1 MDAELANHQELC
13 RHFAALLGYP
23 QEDTRDLARTC
34 QTLLAENDPP
44 AAADLERF
52 CRFLAA
58 QPPSRVEEVY
68 TATFD
73 LQPVCYPYVG
83 YQLFGESKQ
92 RALFL
97 VKIQECYRNHGYAA
111 GGELPDHLS
120 EVLGFLATAQDATAR
135 DELVNDAL
143 LPALAR
149 MVQGIGD
156 GEHPYGDVLSA
167 LHGFLSGAS
176 ATAGAAAPAG
186 REREKESK
194 P

>member
-1 MDAELANHQELC
+1 MNAELANHQELC

-23 QEDTRDLARTC
+23 QEDTHDLARAC
-34 QTLLAENDPP
+34 QALLAGHNLP
-44 AAADLERF
+44 AAAADMERF
-52 CRFLAA
+52 RRFLAA
-58 QPPSRVEEVY
+58 QAPSRVEEVY

-97 VKIQECYRNHGYAA
+97 VKLQECYRNHGYIA

-120 EVLGFLATAQDATAR
+120 EVLRFLATAQDATAR
-135 DELVNDAL
+135 QELVNDAL

-149 MVQGIGD
+149 MVQGSEAT
-156 GEHPYGDVLSA
+156 EHPYGDVLRA
-167 LHGFLSGAS
+167 LQGFLSGAS
-176 ATAGAAAPAG
+176 ATAAAADCAG
-186 REREKESK
+186 REKESK

>member
-23 QEDTRDLARTC
+23 QEDTRDLARAC
-34 QTLLAENDPP
+34 QALLAEHNLP
-44 AAADLERF
+44 AAAADMERF
-52 CRFLAA
+52 RRFLAA
-58 QPPSRVEEVY
+58 PAPSQVEEVY

-97 VKIQECYRNHGYAA
+97 VKLQECYRRHGYVT

-120 EVLGFLATAQDATAR
+120 EVLRFLAKAQDVTAR
-135 DELVNDAL
+135 AELMNDGL
-143 LPALAR
+143 LPALAKII
-149 MVQGIGD
+149 QGIED
-156 GEHPYGDVLSA
+156 GEHPYGDVLRA
-167 LHGFLSGAS
+167 LQSFLSGEF
-176 ATAGAAAPAG
+176 ATAVVAHAG
-186 REREKESK
+186 GREKELE